1 MSAET
6 LGLATRRDEM
16 LLMDRRTGETEL
28 LLNDGPDWT
37 FEEQLVPS
45 PDGRWLYFIRQEL
58 ESDIWLL
65 TRER

>member
-1 MSAET
+1 
-6 LGLATRRDEM
+6 M
-16 LLMDRRTGETEL
+16 LLMDRRTGETEV

-37 FEEQLVPS
+37 FEEHVVAS
-45 PDGRWLYFIRQEL
+45 PDGRWLYFIRQDL